1 MAFDGPAEDQI
12 AIRALID
19 SYSDAVFRRDA
30 QAWGATWAEDAVWN
44 LAGTEVRGRDAIVGL
59 WTQAMS
65 GFPFVAF
72 FAQIGQLAITGDHS
86 TPSVMSGHSWH
97 TVPLLLSSPYTRFG
111 MSSTFGERSCV
122 LGSLGKIPGPSLM
135 GLMLAHAGRLAK
147 YGA

>member
-1 MAFDGPAEDQI
+1 MSGFSGPPEDQI

-30 QAWGATWAEDAVWN
+30 QAWGATWAEDAVWD

-72 FAQIGQLAITGDHS
+72 FAQIGQLAITGDHA
-86 TPSVMSGHSWH
+86 TGRVYTHEYLELADGSVSRPIGQYLD
-97 TVPLLLSSPYTRFG
+97 VYTRTGDGWRFA
-111 MSSTFGERSCV
+111 ERHFSI
-122 LGSLGKIPGPSLM
+122 LKETRGK
-135 GLMLAHAGRLAK
+135 
-147 YGA
+147 